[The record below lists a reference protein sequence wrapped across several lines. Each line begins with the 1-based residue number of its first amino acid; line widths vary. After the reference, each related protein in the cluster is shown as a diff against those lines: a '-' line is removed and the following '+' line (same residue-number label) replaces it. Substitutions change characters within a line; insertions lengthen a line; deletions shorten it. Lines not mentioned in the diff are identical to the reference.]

1 MKKCSKC
8 NLVKNKDM
16 FHVDKSRKSGLKSSC
31 KACRVNPNV
40 IARGPRAKKSK
51 SEISE
56 MRRQQKM
63 FTKYRIRIED
73 YNGMFSDQGGCCAI
87 CGTPHKKLH
96 IDHCHSSG
104 KVRAL
109 LCRGCNVGL
118 GQFKE
123 SRKSLYSA
131 IKYLNLHSPRL

>member
-31 KACRVNPNV
+31 KSCRV
-40 IARGPRAKKSK
+40 KKG
-51 SEISE
+51 
-56 MRRQQKM
+56 
-63 FTKYRIRIED
+63 TKQMPPKTNKTMAEKKAEKRKHRIYGKYKIRVED
-73 YNGMFSDQGGCCAI
+73 YNEMFLEQGGCCAI
-87 CGTPHKKLH
+87 CGSAQKILD

-109 LCRGCNVGL
+109 LCRGCNVGI
-118 GQFKE
+118 GHFKE
-123 SRKSLYSA
+123 SQKSLYEA
-131 IKYLNLHSPRL
+131 IKYLKRFEEK